1 MAGDK
6 DKGRKGDDRLA
17 HVSTGEIIIPR
28 VFAED
33 DTFREIINIFFK
45 ENGVDL
51 RQFIVGD
58 KKNKTNPKTGNLEFG
73 FLSTINPFTQ
83 FARILRGI
91 KKGVKKLFIPEIPKF
106 EAPKLPPKR
115 EDVPTPESELRRR
128 AKRRGVAATLIS
140 EENILGGRGRLGG

>member
-73 FLSTINPFTQ
+73 FLSDINPFKQ
-83 FARILRGI
+83 LRRFI
-91 KKGVKKLFIPEIPKF
+91 KGVKKLFIPEIPKF

>member
-6 DKGRKGDDRLA
+6 DKGSKGDDRLA
-17 HVSTGEIIIPR
+17 HVGTGEIIIPR
-28 VFAED
+28 VLAED
-33 DTFREIINIFFK
+33 DDFREVVNTFFK
-45 ENGVDL
+45 ENGIDL

-58 KKNKTNPKTGNLEFG
+58 NKNKTNPKTGNLEFG
-73 FLSTINPFTQ
+73 FLSAINPFTQ
-83 FARILRGI
+83 FKRLLG
-91 KKGVKKLFIPEIPKF
+91 GLKKLLIPEIPKL